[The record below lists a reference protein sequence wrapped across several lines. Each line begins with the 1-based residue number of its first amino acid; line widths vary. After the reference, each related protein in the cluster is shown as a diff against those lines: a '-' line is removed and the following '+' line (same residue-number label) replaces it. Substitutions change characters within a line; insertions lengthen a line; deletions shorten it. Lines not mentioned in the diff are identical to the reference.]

1 MDASILA
8 AYIAACA
15 ALTFMPGPDIAFV
28 IAESLARGRRTGYV
42 LSCGLC
48 SGVFVHTFLCASGVA
63 LAIAASPALFSSIR
77 VAGAAY
83 LLWLARG
90 AFLENASE
98 ESASADFREAVE
110 FISAHHAHYPF
121 SDLVHDGFS
130 LEQAEDAMKRLQQLY
145 DNKSLPEIKY
155 VEAQTKLEQARSM
168 EEVARKNLDDSRLSA
183 PFGGV
188 IGQRQVET
196 GENVLPGQ
204 TVYTLLKTDVV
215 KIKIP
220 VPENE
225 ISNIGS
231 QSRARITVA
240 ALDGRTY
247 EGTVQEK
254 GVTANPVSH
263 TYEAKIPL
271 RNADGALMPGMVCR
285 VTMESDSSAR
295 AIVLPNRA
303 VQVTGRGE
311 RFVWCV
317 RDGRAALVPV
327 TVGALTETG
336 VVVTGGL
343 AGGEQVIVDGY
354 QKVSDG
360 MNVDVL

>member
-1 MDASILA
+1 MIEQLNKVRNGLLLA
-8 AYIAACA
+8 VGA
-15 ALTFMPGPDIAFV
+15 T
-28 IAESLARGRRTGYV
+28 LAVGCSFGTTTSRPAQAIPVRTITV
-42 LSCGLC
+42 SV
-48 SGVFVHTFLCASGVA
+48 S
-63 LAIAASPALFSSIR
+63 
-77 VAGAAY
+77 AGASLGREY
-83 LLWLARG
+83 VG
-90 AFLENASE
+90 VVEE
-98 ESASADFREAVE
+98 ESATALSFPVQGTVSSLTVGEGQRVAQGQLLAKLDERNLQSVYNGAR
-110 FISAHHAHYPF
+110 A
-121 SDLVHDGFS
+121 S

>member
-1 MDASILA
+1 MTDK
-8 AYIAACA
+8 
-15 ALTFMPGPDIAFV
+15 FR
-28 IAESLARGRRTGYV
+28 EGYRW
-42 LSCGLC
+42 S
-48 SGVFVHTFLCASGVA
+48 A
-63 LAIAASPALFSSIR
+63 
-77 VAGAAY
+77 
-83 LLWLARG
+83 WLAGILICTGCSSGPKTETRHTNIVPVRILTVTPDVRAVSHDYIG
-90 AFLENASE
+90 VIEE
-98 ESASADFREAVE
+98 ESASSLSFQVAGHVQQIDAREGQRVAAGDVLAVLDTRNLQSIHE
-110 FISAHHAHYPF
+110 
-121 SDLVHDGFS
+121 GS
-130 LEQAEDAMKRLQQLY
+130 LASLKQAEDAMKRLQQLY

-247 EGTVQEK
+247 EGAVQEK

>member
-1 MDASILA
+1 MIERLNK
-8 AYIAACA
+8 
-15 ALTFMPGPDIAFV
+15 V
-28 IAESLARGRRTGYV
+28 RN
-42 LSCGLC
+42 GL
-48 SGVFVHTFLCASGVA
+48 
-63 LAIAASPALFSSIR
+63 LFSL
-77 VAGAAY
+77 GAAVVGCSSGTTTSRPAQAISVRTITVSVSAET
-83 LLWLARG
+83 LLGREYVG
-90 AFLENASE
+90 VVEE
-98 ESASADFREAVE
+98 ESATALSFPVQGT
-110 FISAHHAHYPF
+110 ISSLTVGEGQRIAQGQLLAKLDERNLQSVYN
-121 SDLVHDGFS
+121 GARAS

-183 PFGGV
+183 PFSGV
-188 IGQRQVET
+188 IGQRQVEV

-343 AGGEQVIVDGY
+343 VGGEQVIVDGY

>member
-1 MDASILA
+1 MIEQLNKVRNGLLLA
-8 AYIAACA
+8 LGA
-15 ALTFMPGPDIAFV
+15 T
-28 IAESLARGRRTGYV
+28 LAVGCSSGTTTSRPAQAIPVRTITV
-42 LSCGLC
+42 SV
-48 SGVFVHTFLCASGVA
+48 S
-63 LAIAASPALFSSIR
+63 
-77 VAGAAY
+77 AGASLGREY
-83 LLWLARG
+83 VG
-90 AFLENASE
+90 VVEE
-98 ESASADFREAVE
+98 ESATALSFPVQGTVSSLTAGEGQRVAQGQLLAKLDERNLQSVYNGAR
-110 FISAHHAHYPF
+110 A
-121 SDLVHDGFS
+121 S